1 MAFHLYH
8 SMSASRNR
16 WTLFVARH
24 FLARERGS
32 MSAPLVSIAVASIA
46 LGVLV
51 MIMSVSILRGFQGEI
66 TRKVVGFGSHIVI
79 TSLTPQQYDAQP
91 ISTNRPDVERLRH
104 AHGIRH
110 MQYYATKGGMVKTD
124 DQIHG
129 IILKGVSADYDSSF
143 FASCLTEG
151 HLFSLADTTPS
162 RDVIISQTIAR
173 KLRLAV
179 GDRLRTY
186 FWIGNTYRARA
197 FVITGIYNT
206 DLADFDEHYIIGDL
220 RQVQRINGWQPDE
233 VEGYELLVDN
243 FDHLNATADQLL
255 PLMDYDLALTT
266 ITAQNP
272 ALFAWLD
279 LLNSNIVLI
288 ISIMALVCIV
298 AIVSALLIMIF
309 EKASTIGLLKTLGAT
324 NGDVRRIF
332 LTKAV
337 QIVCLGIAIGDAV
350 ALLLC
355 LLQQTFHIVKLD
367 SASYS
372 MSFVPVDINVWIFL
386 LVSIGS
392 LAVCLAAMT
401 IPASFIAKVQPSKS
415 LRFE

>member
-1 MAFHLYH
+1 
-8 SMSASRNR
+8 
-16 WTLFVARH
+16 
-24 FLARERGS
+24 
-32 MSAPLVSIAVASIA
+32 
-46 LGVLV
+46 
-51 MIMSVSILRGFQGEI
+51 
-66 TRKVVGFGSHIVI
+66 
-79 TSLTPQQYDAQP
+79 
-91 ISTNRPDVERLRH
+91 
-104 AHGIRH
+104 
-110 MQYYATKGGMVKTD
+110 
-124 DQIHG
+124 
-129 IILKGVSADYDSSF
+129 
-143 FASCLTEG
+143 
-151 HLFSLADTTPS
+151 
-162 RDVIISQTIAR
+162 
-173 KLRLAV
+173 
-179 GDRLRTY
+179 
-186 FWIGNTYRARA
+186 
-197 FVITGIYNT
+197 
-206 DLADFDEHYIIGDL
+206 
-220 RQVQRINGWQPDE
+220 
-233 VEGYELLVDN
+233 
-243 FDHLNATADQLL
+243 
-255 PLMDYDLALTT
+255 
-266 ITAQNP
+266 
-272 ALFAWLD
+272 
-279 LLNSNIVLI
+279 
-288 ISIMALVCIV
+288 MALVCIV